1 MYSTWR
7 GSEKSWNSEF
17 SDSELND
24 AAQPLEHPPSWI
36 ERKCGRKERP
46 ADANLRRRCPT
57 DDSTTCDDDDSPTDD
72 STTYDDDYECCTTY
86 YGCPIDGGDAR

>member
-1 MYSTWR
+1 MYRTWR
-7 GSEKSWNSEF
+7 GSERSWNSEF

-36 ERKCGRKERP
+36 ERKSGRKERP

-57 DDSTTCDDDDSPTDD
+57 DDSTTCDDDDDDSPTDD
-72 STTYDDDYECCTTY
+72 STTYDDDY
-86 YGCPIDGGDAR
+86 